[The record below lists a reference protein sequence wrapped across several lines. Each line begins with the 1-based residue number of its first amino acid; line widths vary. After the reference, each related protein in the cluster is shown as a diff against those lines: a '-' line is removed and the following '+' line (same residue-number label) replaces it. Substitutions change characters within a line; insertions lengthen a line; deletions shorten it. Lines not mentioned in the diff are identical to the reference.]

1 MVRGRGFA
9 TRIAGTVLLA
19 FVLVMMMPFSFA
31 AGQREIRPEELM
43 PGSVENEGIS
53 TLEGWDQ
60 VEEYW
65 HELEREMGEFL
76 PAWKFSD
83 IWKRDGEGFVPGLR
97 DLFAGLMRYLLAEVV
112 TNLHLM
118 GQLILLAVAASLL
131 KSLQGSF
138 GSEEVARLTEAVA
151 FFVLLGL
158 ALKSFTLAV
167 DIGRG
172 AVDNM
177 VNFMLALIPVLLTL
191 MASLGHITSA
201 TLFHPLIIFSV
212 NFMASLVRNVVFPLI
227 FFATILYL
235 VNHFSPH
242 FKINRLADLF
252 KDISIWALGLML
264 TLFLG
269 LTAIQG
275 VAGGMGD
282 ALALRTAKFMTGSF
296 IPVVGKMLA
305 DAVDTVLGYSLLL
318 KNTVTIT
325 GLIML
330 ALIIVFPLLKLLS
343 LILIYKVCG
352 ALIQPLGETT
362 LGDALTTM
370 ANCLSL
376 VFAAVATVALAFFI
390 GIAIILGVSNA
401 VVMLR

>member
-1 MVRGRGFA
+1 MIKERGFVE
-9 TRIAGTVLLA
+9 RIAGSILLV
-19 FVLVMMMPFSFA
+19 FVLVFMMPLSFA
-31 AGQREIRPEELM
+31 AGQGELHPEEFL
-43 PGSVENEGIS
+43 PGSGENEGIS
-53 TLEGWDQ
+53 SLEGWDQ
-60 VEEYW
+60 VEQYW
-65 HELEREMGEFL
+65 YELEREMGEFL
-76 PAWKFSD
+76 PSWKFSD

-97 DLFAGLMRYLLAEVV
+97 DLSGGLLRFLFAEVV
-112 TNLHLM
+112 TNLDLM

-158 ALKSFTLAV
+158 ALRSFTLAV

-177 VNFMLALIPVLLTL
+177 VNFMFALLPVLLTL
-191 MASLGHITSA
+191 MASMGHITSA
-201 TLFHPLIIFSV
+201 ALFHPLIIFSV
-212 NFMASLVRNVVFPLI
+212 NFMASMIRNVIFPLI

-264 TLFLG
+264 TIFLG

-318 KNTVTIT
+318 KNSVTIT

-362 LGDALTTM
+362 LGDALSTM

-376 VFAAVATVALAFFI
+376 VFAAVATVALTFFI
-390 GIAIILGVSNA
+390 SIAIILGVSNA
-401 VVMLR
+401 AVMLR

>member
-1 MVRGRGFA
+1 
-9 TRIAGTVLLA
+9 
-19 FVLVMMMPFSFA
+19 
-31 AGQREIRPEELM
+31 M
-43 PGSVENEGIS
+43 PGRVENEGIS
-53 TLEGWDQ
+53 SLEGWDQ
-60 VEEYW
+60 VERYW
-65 HELEREMGEFL
+65 NELEREMGEFL

-97 DLFAGLMRYLLAEVV
+97 DLFGGLVRYLLAEVV

-138 GSEEVARLTEAVA
+138 GSEEVARLTEAVT

-158 ALKSFTLAV
+158 ALKSFTIAV

-172 AVDNM
+172 AIDTM
-177 VNFMLALIPVLLTL
+177 VNFMLALVPVLLTL

-282 ALALRTAKFMTGSF
+282 ALALRTVKFMTGSF
-296 IPVVGKMLA
+296 VPVVGKMLA
-305 DAVDTVLGYSLLL
+305 DSVDTVLGYSLLL
-318 KNTVTIT
+318 KNSVTIT

-370 ANCLSL
+370 GNCLSL
-376 VFAAVATVALAFFI
+376 IFAAVATVALSFFI

-401 VVMLR
+401 AVMLR